1 MELLLLFLGIGLVA
15 AAVIWWAAR
24 TKTYRVKNR
33 DVPPIE
39 QMVGTRE
46 KRPEL
51 DITKMLD

>member
-1 MELLLLFLGIGLVA
+1 MELLLLFLGIGLAA
-15 AAVIWWAAR
+15 AAVIWWSAR

-33 DVPPIE
+33 DVAPTE

-51 DITKMLD
+51 DISKMLD